1 MEIPSLDELINK
13 FQEAGLTHLE
23 IKNGEDKIV
32 LKKEITASSPIN
44 SVASEQKPAVNVK
57 PAESKKLTINAPFV
71 GTFYT
76 SPSPQEDSFVKV
88 GDKIQ
93 KGQVVGI
100 IEAMKMMTEVKSEV
114 AGTIT
119 DILVANE
126 STVEYNTPLIAL
138 KN

>member
-1 MEIPSLDELINK
+1 MEIPSLDELISK

-23 IKNGEDKIV
+23 IKNGENQIT
-32 LKKEITASSPIN
+32 LKKEIKIAAPITN
-44 SVASEQKPAVNVK
+44 EQESVIDKKTIPEK
-57 PAESKKLTINAPFV
+57 SKKITINAPFV

-76 SPSPQEDSFVKV
+76 SPSPQEDTFVKI

-93 KGQVVGI
+93 KGQVIGI

-114 AGTIT
+114 TGTIT
-119 DILVANE
+119 EILVTNE